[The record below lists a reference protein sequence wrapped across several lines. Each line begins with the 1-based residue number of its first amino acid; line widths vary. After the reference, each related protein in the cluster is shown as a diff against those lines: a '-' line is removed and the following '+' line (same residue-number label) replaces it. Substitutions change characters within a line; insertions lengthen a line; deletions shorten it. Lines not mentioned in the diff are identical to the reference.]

1 METGVSFRVLTPVC
15 HLVHNTDTNDVYQSI
30 DRRLALVDFDNNG
43 GDAMPLQKQKQ
54 NKRSKTRTRTYQ
66 VLLVN
71 EVDVGSE
78 FRQRISALHGIHS
91 GR

>member
-1 METGVSFRVLTPVC
+1 
-15 HLVHNTDTNDVYQSI
+15 
-30 DRRLALVDFDNNG
+30 
-43 GDAMPLQKQKQ
+43 MPLQKQKQ